1 MKIKKLLTN
10 PWTCFLYRQWR
21 LMKPRKRILKTAY
34 YLKFAWQPAKQKS
47 RYFEHWFLHQ
57 NDRAKKAFPPQQ
69 KVSLLPHSAWV
80 RVSKPLLLHHRGRWL
95 TWIITHYLNLGL
107 ATVSTSSSFVPPS
120 FWRSICKEVLS
131 PACRSDFVSNKKM
144 RWCVRHR
151 AVRHGGGL
159 KNDPHISVLLFKLLA
174 LCTMFIQWAASKIPF

>member
-1 MKIKKLLTN
+1 MLTN
-10 PWTCFLYRQWR
+10 PWTCILYRQWR
-21 LMKPRKRILKTAY
+21 LKKLLITWNSLDNQ
-34 YLKFAWQPAKQKS
+34 LNGS
-47 RYFEHWFLHQ
+47 HGIFEHWFLHQ

-95 TWIITHYLNLGL
+95 TWIITHYINLGL

-159 KNDPHISVLLFKLLA
+159 KNDPHISVLLFKLLS
-174 LCTMFIQWAASKIPF
+174 LCTMFIQWAADKSPF

>member
-1 MKIKKLLTN
+1 MFSLRAMKAYEAKKENIKNCLFSWNSLDN
-10 PWTCFLYRQWR
+10 QLNRSHG
-21 LMKPRKRILKTAY
+21 ILNT
-34 YLKFAWQPAKQKS
+34 
-47 RYFEHWFLHQ
+47 RWFLHQ
-57 NDRAKKAFPPQQ
+57 NDRAKKAFSPQQ
-69 KVSLLPHSAWV
+69 KVTLLPHSAWV
-80 RVSKPLLLHHRGRWL
+80 RVSKPMLLHHGGRWL

-159 KNDPHISVLLFKLLA
+159 KNDPHISVLLFKLLS
-174 LCTMFIQWAASKIPF
+174 LCTMFIQWAAAKSPF